1 MANVKIRA
9 FVQKFGTHG
18 ASIVIRELRTRI
30 GTPDHNPDT
39 EAFVQEMARELEDA
53 LEEVLHEDPES
64 GH

>member
-1 MANVKIRA
+1 MANVKMRA

-18 ASIVIRELRTRI
+18 VSTVLRGLAHHEGPTTREYVNEI
-30 GTPDHNPDT
+30 
-39 EAFVQEMARELEDA
+39 ARELSEA